1 MVAGCVLA
9 LQVLLTRLF
18 SAALFYHFS
27 FLSISLALLGAGA
40 GAIAVYVRP
49 RWFERRPLEQE
60 LAAWAVV
67 LAALLLVIPAV
78 LARIRFGTDDQV
90 TGTFAA
96 LLALTS
102 VVTTLLF
109 AAAGI
114 VIALA
119 VRGYAAT
126 MSRLYA
132 FDLGGAALGAVAV
145 VPLMWLVGVPTLIV
159 ALAPVAALA
168 GAASSS
174 EAGDRSPEPRPR
186 FWCSGRSRR
195 PSPAP
200 RASTSPRPRTRAVW
214 SPTAGRPSAGSWDT
228 APARAMVSPG
238 CTTTAAGPRSR
249 ATTVAARCP
258 VGATSAWDPSRSA
271 TCSGAGTA
279 GSSSAAVAAGTS

>member
-49 RWFERRPLEQE
+49 RWFDRRPLEQE

-67 LAALLLVIPAV
+67 LAALLLVIPVV
-78 LARIRFGTDDQV
+78 LARIRFGTSDQV

-119 VRGYAAT
+119 VRGYTAT

-132 FDLGGAALGAVAV
+132 FDLGGAALGAVVV
-145 VPLMWLVGVPTLIV
+145 VPLMWIVGVPTLIV

-168 GAASSS
+168 ALVFVRGRGGLAGAA
-174 EAGDRSPEPRPR
+174 AGLLVV
-186 FWCSGRSRR
+186 GLL
-195 PSPAP
+195 A
-200 RASTSPRPRTRAVW
+200 AILA
-214 SPTAGRPSAGSWDT
+214 AGHPSAASWDT
-228 APARAMVSPG
+228 ALARAIASPD
-238 CTTTAAGPRSR
+238 CTTTAEELRSR
-249 ATTVAARCP
+249 ATTAAGRCP
-258 VGATSAWDPSRSA
+258 AGATSAWAPSRSA
-271 TCSGAGTA
+271 TCSAAGTA
-279 GSSSAAVAAGTS
+279 DSSSEAEVAGTS